1 MAFALIYD
9 VTGDA
14 GLARRLAEPFM
25 REVTVNFGN
34 DWEMTEADIRAA
46 IIQVQP
52 EQRERLRKYEPG
64 TCRSCPAAVTAFA
77 AGGVPRGAVACR
89 RCAQA
94 LRHGAK
100 RLRFSHGDK
109 RPYDRPRWSRPKTGR
124 I

>member
-1 MAFALIYD
+1 MAFALIHD

-14 GLARRLAEPFM
+14 GLDRRPAEPFM
-25 REVTVNFGN
+25 REVTVDFGN

-77 AGGVPRGAVACR
+77 AGGRTARRGGLPKV
-89 RCAQA
+89 
-94 LRHGAK
+94 
-100 RLRFSHGDK
+100 
-109 RPYDRPRWSRPKTGR
+109 RPSLAAWREAP
-124 I
+124 

>member
-1 MAFALIYD
+1 MKLVYLRLTMAFALIHD

-14 GLARRLAEPFM
+14 GLDRRPAEPFM
-25 REVTVNFGN
+25 REVTVDFGN

-77 AGGVPRGAVACR
+77 AGGRTARRGGLPKV
-89 RCAQA
+89 
-94 LRHGAK
+94 
-100 RLRFSHGDK
+100 
-109 RPYDRPRWSRPKTGR
+109 RPSLAAWREAP
-124 I
+124 